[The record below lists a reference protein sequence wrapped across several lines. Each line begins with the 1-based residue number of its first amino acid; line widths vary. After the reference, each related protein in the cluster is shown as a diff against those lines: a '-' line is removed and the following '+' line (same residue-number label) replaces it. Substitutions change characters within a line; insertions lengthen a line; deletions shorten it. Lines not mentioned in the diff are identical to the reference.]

1 MLRRDSTQ
9 RSFFDQ
15 GLYDRLI
22 GPEHFLRQLAALV
35 DWRFAHRICKG
46 CYARDLGRPGG
57 SPGMLFKILL
67 LQFLYDI
74 SDRRIMEEVYLQM
87 AFKWFCGL
95 EPDEATPHPTT
106 LTHFRSR
113 LGPERFARIH
123 NRIVE
128 LARERGLVSDRLSVV
143 DATHVASRMNSFRVD
158 EENPPDP
165 DARRGGRGGGQV
177 FVGYKA
183 HLALD
188 ADSRI
193 ITKEEATPANV
204 NEGRELPR
212 VLEKNALRVTA
223 DKAYDTNRN
232 HNPRP
237 SMGRQEIRP
246 LGPGRPAQAPPDRA
260 QGLRAQAPPGP
271 RPGALLD
278 ASQGED
284 PASPGG
290 DRREREAH
298 REAPPPGG
306 GSARDGGG
314 DRLRGDGRAGGGP
327 ERPPRGMDGG
337 LQAGRLDPPWPAKR
351 TAHEAP
357 GGTRASAG
365 FFSGLRNTNER

>member
-15 GLYDRLI
+15 SLYDRLI
-22 GPEHFLRQLAALV
+22 GPEHFLRQLDALV
-35 DWRFAHRICKG
+35 DWRFVHRICKG
-46 CYARDLGRPGG
+46 CYTRDLGRPAA
-57 SPGMLFKILL
+57 SPVMLFKILL

-212 VLEKNALRVTA
+212 VLEKNAFRVTA

-232 HNPRP
+232 HNLLADWNIHSAIVLKRN
-237 SMGRQEIRP
+237 RLAHP
-246 LGPGRPAQAPPDRA
+246 LGGRRSDRWVRDD
-260 QGLRAQAPPGP
+260 QCK
-271 RPGALLD
+271 
-278 ASQGED
+278 
-284 PASPGG
+284 
-290 DRREREAH
+290 RRRIEPKVSELK
-298 REAPPPGG
+298 
-306 GSARDGGG
+306 
-314 DRLRGDGRAGGGP
+314 RLRGLVRARYWTLP
-327 ERPPRGMDGG
+327 KVKIQLHLAVIAANVKRIV
-337 LQAGRLDPPWPAKR
+337 RLLLPGADPPAMAAA
-351 TAHEAP
+351 TA
-357 GGTRASAG
+357 
-365 FFSGLRNTNER
+365 